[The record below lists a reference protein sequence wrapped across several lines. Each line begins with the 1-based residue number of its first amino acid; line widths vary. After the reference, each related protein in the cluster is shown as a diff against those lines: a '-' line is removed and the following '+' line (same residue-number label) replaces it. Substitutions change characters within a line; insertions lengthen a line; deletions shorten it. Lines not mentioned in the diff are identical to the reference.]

1 MNSNSH
7 DEQLGPLLRGS
18 YQVTPVRNPDFRSAV
33 WARIESTRRAPAT
46 WGAWLRLNTFRFASL
61 AVASIAIAGVGG
73 GLIATAQT
81 NRDREHLVQR
91 YLASI
96 DPHQQINGEH
106 R

>member
-1 MNSNSH
+1 MNSNPH
-7 DEQLGPLLRGS
+7 DEKLGPLLRS
-18 YQVTPVRNPDFRSAV
+18 SLQVTPVRNPDFRSGV
-33 WARIESTRRAPAT
+33 WARIESTRRTPAT

-73 GLIATAQT
+73 GWIATAQT
-81 NRDREHLVQR
+81 NRDREQLVQR

-96 DPHQQINGEH
+96 DPHQKSSIEP